1 MRKPV
6 PLLLQKEQGIK
17 DIRDVNYKLNV
28 KGIYIVPLKWEEE
41 AVLIYVFRYGML
53 IEMLENDKNNNL
65 LKKYG
70 YENTQMGLCI
80 RNLRIRINSNKTF
93 PHEIGLFSDIRLKM

>member
-41 AVLIYVFRYGML
+41 AVLIYVFRCRML
-53 IEMLENDKNNNL
+53 IEMLESENNNNL
-65 LKKYG
+65 LKSMVMRTHRWAYV
-70 YENTQMGLCI
+70 
-80 RNLRIRINSNKTF
+80 S
-93 PHEIGLFSDIRLKM
+93 EISG